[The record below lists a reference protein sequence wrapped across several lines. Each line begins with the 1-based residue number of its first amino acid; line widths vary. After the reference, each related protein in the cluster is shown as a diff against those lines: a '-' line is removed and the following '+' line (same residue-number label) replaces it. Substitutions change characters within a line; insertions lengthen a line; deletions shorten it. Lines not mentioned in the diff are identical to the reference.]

1 MQSIEILSDNAWYN
15 SHVILCKS
23 NASLLCPELSVMK
36 HGSAGRL
43 IRKCVQHPTIQ
54 SLARD
59 MMDHSLYG
67 ILAMEY
73 TFEEQ
78 GQRRAGAGFLVL
90 DADGT
95 M

>member
-1 MQSIEILSDNAWYN
+1 MYN
-15 SHVILCKS
+15 
-23 NASLLCPELSVMK
+23 N
-36 HGSAGRL
+36 
-43 IRKCVQHPTIQ
+43 PTIQ

-59 MMDHSLYG
+59 MIDCSLYG

-78 GQRRAGAGFLVL
+78 GQRRTGAGFLLL